1 MNGGRARQD
10 AVLHATT
17 VAIDGQAVLI
27 IGPSGA
33 GKSTLALQLIGLGA
47 VLISDDLTRVTS
59 GENAPIAHAPDQMR
73 GVIEARGLGLI
84 HVPMQDRAPVKLVVD
99 MAEVEQERLPPSR
112 PVTFVVNQPVRTVW
126 RVDAASFPSALFNM
140 IKHGRY
146 EHDHEQSD

>member
-1 MNGGRARQD
+1 MNGGRAAQD

-17 VAIDGQAVLI
+17 VAIEGQAVLI

-33 GKSTLALQLIGLGA
+33 GKSTLALELIGLGA
-47 VLISDDLTRVTS
+47 VLISDDLTRVSS
-59 GENAPIAHAPDQMR
+59 GENAPTAHAPDRMR

-84 HVPMQDRAPVKLVVD
+84 YVPVLDHAPVKLVVD
-99 MAEVEQERLPPSR
+99 LAQVEEERLPPSR

-146 EHDHEQSD
+146 EHDHEQ